1 MRHVP
6 GYLDRRAQE
15 KLLADIVERLRT
27 APFFTPVMPRWGTPF
42 SVRMSNFGAL
52 GWVSDKSGYRYQ
64 AVHPV
69 TGEKWPDMPPVLRAA
84 WDEITGFPA
93 PPEACLVNYY
103 TPGAKMGM
111 HQDRDETDFDAPVL
125 SLSLGDSAWFR
136 IGGVRRDAP
145 SRRLLLASGDA
156 MTLEGASRLAF
167 HGIDRVIAG
176 SSDLLAQ
183 AGDLFPEGGRINL
196 TLRRV
201 SAFAPAAGR
210 A

>member
-1 MRHVP
+1 
-6 GYLDRRAQE
+6 
-15 KLLADIVERLRT
+15 
-27 APFFTPVMPRWGTPF
+27 MPRWGTPF

>member
-15 KLLADIVERLRT
+15 KLLADIVERLRA

-201 SAFAPAAGR
+201 SAFAPVAGT

>member
-15 KLLADIVERLRT
+15 KLLADIVERLRA